1 MKIKKKEREAVLFL
15 DLLYTKNIFVNLN
28 CERGPII
35 MVKQLT
41 GASNVTEY
49 QLKKFSQANGI
60 KDETI
65 LNLYLKYA
73 IEYDVQVDVA
83 YIMCLVYTDFLKN
96 PIENNNIVGIGTQND
111 GTKLEEFFSIE
122 ECVMAHCEI
131 IQKVSTDRIIDKPH
145 SNLYRRL
152 SSDIVHTSEEVY
164 NLFDYGS
171 LTSYSIYEYS
181 RFLRE
186 LNRTRKEKVGWASNT
201 QYYYYIRVKSSKSKS
216 EIIRLRSDL
225 INKKFEPE
233 SLYITAKDGVY
244 TLEAGRYTNPINVNA
259 LLHNLQLFGYNG
271 SIEYRVEKFDS

>member
-1 MKIKKKEREAVLFL
+1 
-15 DLLYTKNIFVNLN
+15 
-28 CERGPII
+28 

-73 IEYDVQVDVA
+73 IKYDVQVDVA

-233 SLYITAKDGVY
+233 SLYITAKEGVY